1 VNEGS
6 NIPSGS
12 EGDANV
18 VRFRARQDDATA
30 WKTTF
35 AIIGGVVSLL
45 GFFWLVTNGISE
57 NLRTEVRNER
67 IERIN
72 ADNQMSATCCR
83 RR

>member
-1 VNEGS
+1 MNEGS
-6 NIPSGS
+6 NTPDRT
-12 EGDANV
+12 EGGEDV
-18 VRFRARQDDATA
+18 LRFRARQDDASA